1 MNASR
6 NRRQFLRTSTA
17 LIALPM
23 LESFGLGRLAAASA
37 RDVPA
42 PRPKRMIFLG
52 FGWGV
57 TQQSWYP
64 AMEDKGAG
72 YALPSGLAPLAR
84 HKSDFTI
91 VQGLVNKHVSEGHA
105 GSTLLTHHDEVWVG
119 SNHELWIELRKG
131 THLSSHDIFHA
142 QSRQYFSNE

>member
-1 MNASR
+1 MNAPR

-23 LESFGLGRLAAASA
+23 LESFGLGRLAAASP

-84 HKSDFTI
+84 QARDELEEIIAEQIAAVADAEVITGVRPSYF
-91 VQGLVNKHVSEGHA
+91 EA
-105 GSTLLTHHDEVWVG
+105 LTAAAA
-119 SNHELWIELRKG
+119 NPIEP
-131 THLSSHDIFHA
+131 
-142 QSRQYFSNE
+142 